1 MNALQQGFSLL
12 MVLLGVV
19 GLLLKHWLSEYIG
32 EFAYSYIGNF
42 TVSFAV
48 YFLVSFA
55 ARQRLNRVMIALI
68 ALLAVESFELADG
81 FGIMTNVYDPLDL
94 LANAL
99 GVLLAYFVDIAS
111 TRIIP
116 SDSGGS

>member
-1 MNALQQGFSLL
+1 MNALRQGWALL
-12 MVLLGVV
+12 MVLLGVA
-19 GLLLKHWLSEYIG
+19 GLLIKHWLSGSVG
-32 EFAYSYIGNF
+32 ELAHSYFGNLA
-42 TVSFAV
+42 VSFAV

-55 ARQRLNRVMIALI
+55 ARQRLNRVVIALI

-81 FGIMTNVYDPLDL
+81 FGIMANVYDPLDL

-99 GVLLAYFVDIAS
+99 GVLLAYCVDMAS

-116 SDSGGS
+116 PDSGGR